1 MSSKASAHRHIFP
14 ALFMGSGTFRQ
25 KKLILGRHHASQNRK
40 PYGASMK
47 MAGQRQ
53 IGSPLP
59 VCLKKERRMG
69 QKDLKM
75 IPAGRPQLFLYISL
89 IHQCQFFGICLF
101 IKTGIQF
108 QPGNPYLVSDPV
120 QTDLLKDRFPAS

>member
-25 KKLILGRHHASQNRK
+25 KKIDTGASRLSQNRK

-69 QKDLKM
+69 QQDLKM
-75 IPAGRPQLFLYISL
+75 IPAGRPQLFSLYKLDPSMPV
-89 IHQCQFFGICLF
+89 FWNMPFY
-101 IKTGIQF
+101 KNRD
-108 QPGNPYLVSDPV
+108 PVPARKPVSRLRPV